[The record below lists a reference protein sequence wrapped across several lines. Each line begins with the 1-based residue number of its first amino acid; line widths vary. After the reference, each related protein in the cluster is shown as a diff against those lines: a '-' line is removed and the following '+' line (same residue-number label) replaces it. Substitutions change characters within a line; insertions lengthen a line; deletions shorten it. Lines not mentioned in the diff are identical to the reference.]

1 MNDNRLTLLLHD
13 ADPYDAARVADL
25 GGADLELLE
34 EILGVPAT
42 DELTARKHRSL
53 RRRLLTGVAVAASIT
68 AVVGTVSLL
77 ASPDGSTDPSVT
89 PRPTDRVPSVVT
101 PIKYAAA
108 AVRVAEQNP
117 RILVTASG
125 WKVRTVEGFSPT
137 SGEMTF
143 QLGPDQWREAPTYG
157 EAGSLVGRSRVN
169 DAPRF
174 EVTWYPRDQYE
185 AYRADRARENGLQRL
200 PVLDRSSQMISYA
213 AGDHAVI
220 LPPEGKVFLELRGWV
235 GDEAA
240 FKRFLAE
247 DIEQV
252 GVDAWLAAMPE
263 SVVTSGSADKAATAI
278 LADIPLPP
286 GFDLGSVAGGVALDS
301 YQYGAKVTG
310 AVTCGWIAE
319 WDRARRAGD
328 DAAAQ
333 RAADALGTSRQWKV
347 LNDMNA
353 EGDYPEAIWGYA
365 DQVQAGVFPEGYRS
379 GLGC

>member
-1 MNDNRLTLLLHD
+1 MNDDRLTQLLRD
-13 ADPYDAARVADL
+13 ADPYDSGDL
-25 GGADLELLE
+25 GGADLALLD
-34 EILGVPAT
+34 EIVAAPAV
-42 DELTARKHRSL
+42 DQLARRRRSL
-53 RRRLLTGVAVAASIT
+53 RRSLVSGVAVAATIT

-77 ASPDGSTDPSVT
+77 SSPEGTRSPGATPPPTDPG
-89 PRPTDRVPSVVT
+89 PSVVT

-117 RILVTASG
+117 RILVTAPG
-125 WKVRTVEGFSPT
+125 WKVRTVEGFSPA

-143 QLGPDQWREAPTYG
+143 QLGPDKWREVTTYG
-157 EAGSLVGRSRVN
+157 EADSGSLMGRSRVN

-185 AYRADRARENGLQRL
+185 SYRADRARESGLQHL
-200 PVLDRSSQMISYA
+200 SVLGKRSQMISYSTTE
-213 AGDHAVI
+213 HAVM
-220 LPPEGKVFLELRGWV
+220 LPPEGEVFIELRGSV
-235 GDEAA
+235 GNEAE

-252 GVDAWLAAMPE
+252 DVGAWLAAMPE
-263 SVVTSGSADKAATAI
+263 SVVTSGSADKAATAV
-278 LADIPLPP
+278 LAGIPLPP
-286 GFDLGSVAGGVALDS
+286 GFDRGSLARGVALDP
-301 YQYGAKVTG
+301 YQFGAKMTG
-310 AVTCGWIAE
+310 AVACGWIAE

-347 LNDMNA
+347 LNEMNA

-365 DQVQAGVFPEGYRS
+365 DQVQAGTYPEGYRS